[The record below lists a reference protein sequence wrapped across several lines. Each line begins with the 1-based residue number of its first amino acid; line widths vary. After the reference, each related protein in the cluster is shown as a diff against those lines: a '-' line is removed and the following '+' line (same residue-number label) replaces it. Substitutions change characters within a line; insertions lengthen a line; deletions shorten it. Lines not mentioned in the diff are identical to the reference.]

1 MAAIR
6 KNGKKW
12 VAEVRIKGAYRSKT
26 FATKAEAQRWALDY
40 EHQLGKN
47 SHIIVAHTMREAM
60 DRYMAEVCPTRKG
73 CRWEVIRI
81 TKLKR
86 DQIADIALP
95 DLTRDDLQAWIDR
108 QTTAPNSV
116 HRDLTLIATVL
127 REARVHWK
135 WIADNPLQD
144 LKRPKKPAPRDR
156 LINDDELKRLLLALE
171 YDEALPIT
179 TMRQEIAVAFLLAIE
194 TAMRQG
200 ELWGLDWS
208 RVYLDR
214 KFVTLPDTKN
224 GMRRDVALSPR
235 AVELFEKLSPQKS
248 GSVFE
253 VAQGTAVTVFRRAVE
268 LAALPNF
275 TFHDSRHTAI
285 TNLARKLD
293 VLDLARMVGHR
304 DIRSLQI
311 YYNATAEDI
320 AGRLAS

>member
-1 MAAIR
+1 MAFIR
-6 KNGKKW
+6 KRNNKW
-12 VAEVRIKGAYRSKT
+12 VAEIRIKGVSRAKT
-26 FATKAEAQRWALDY
+26 FLTKIEAQRWALDY
-40 EHQLGKN
+40 EQQLGKK
-47 SHIIVAHTMREAM
+47 SHIVVTHTVSEAM
-60 DRYMAEVCPTRKG
+60 DRYAREVCPTRKG
-73 CRWEVIRI
+73 RRWEIIRLN
-81 TKLKR
+81 KLKR
-86 DQIADIALP
+86 DRISSIALT
-95 DLTRDDLQAWIDR
+95 DLTREDMQDWIDR

-127 REARVHWK
+127 REARIHWK
-135 WIADNPLQD
+135 WISENPLAE

-156 LINDDELKRLLLALE
+156 LITPDELKRLMLALE
-171 YDEALPIT
+171 YDEQQPIV
-179 TMRQEIAVAFLLAIE
+179 TMRQEIAVAFLLALE

-200 ELWGLDWS
+200 ELWGLDWA
-208 RVYLDR
+208 RVFLDR

-235 AVELFEKLSPQKS
+235 AVELFKKLSPQKS
-248 GSVFE
+248 GPVFK

-268 LAALPNF
+268 LAALPDF
-275 TFHDSRHTAI
+275 TFHDSRHSAI

-320 AGRLAS
+320 AGRLA